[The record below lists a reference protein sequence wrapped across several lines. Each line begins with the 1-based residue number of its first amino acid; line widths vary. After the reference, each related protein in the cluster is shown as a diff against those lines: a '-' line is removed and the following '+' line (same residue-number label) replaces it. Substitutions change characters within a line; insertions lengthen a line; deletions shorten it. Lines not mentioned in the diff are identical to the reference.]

1 MEKTKIVL
9 LATAIAVL
17 AALVLVGAAFAQTSA
32 PTQTPPAGGVPT
44 GTYGYGYCPGPNGYV
59 DGAPQNGYPCYG
71 PQNGNAGQAGYGRCG
86 MGGMMGGYY
95 R

>member
-1 MEKTKIVL
+1 MEKTKIVV
-9 LATAIAVL
+9 LATAIAVV
-17 AALVLVGAAFAQTSA
+17 AALVLVGVAFAQTNT
-32 PTQTPPAGGVPT
+32 PTQTPPPT

-59 DGAPQNGYPCYG
+59 DGTPQNGYTCYG
-71 PQNGNAGQAGYGRCG
+71 QQSGYAGQAGYGRCG